1 MSEAQTKLDIAKQAQ
16 KRSEKLTSELGSW
29 IAEKN
34 ANASAQAVC
43 RAQISDAQALL
54 DKREEVEAGSR
65 SYGKLSARRE
75 ELLGTAALIQ
85 PKEEKLRDVMAALST
100 QRKKKSSLEAEKLS
114 AQATC
119 WSYEQALADYEE
131 LERKAAD
138 LAGASERLAALEEQ
152 DEQYLAAD
160 QEAMKLLQTKN
171 AETARIQS
179 WLGIKESEVVHIRS
193 RAIML
198 ETCGCPVENPECR
211 FLQDAVEAK
220 KKLPTAETELE
231 TYDSTTYMMSVVK
244 NLLAPQTPEGAQKPV
259 QLILPNDNDLVG
271 QLSTRKYSMTDDAK
285 IRVESKD
292 AMKKRGMH
300 SPDEADC
307 ILLLCLPVK
316 PKRRGDVKK

>member
-1 MSEAQTKLDIAKQAQ
+1 
-16 KRSEKLTSELGSW
+16 
-29 IAEKN
+29 
-34 ANASAQAVC
+34 
-43 RAQISDAQALL
+43 
-54 DKREEVEAGSR
+54 
-65 SYGKLSARRE
+65 
-75 ELLGTAALIQ
+75 
-85 PKEEKLRDVMAALST
+85 MAALST

-231 TYDSTTYMMSVVK
+231 TYRQQ
-244 NLLAPQTPEGAQKPV
+244 AEERAE
-259 QLILPNDNDLVG
+259 QL
-271 QLSTRKYSMTDDAK
+271 DA
-285 IRVESKD
+285 EYQ
-292 AMKKRGMH
+292 AAKKK
-300 SPDEADC
+300 AC
-307 ILLLCLPVK
+307 V
-316 PKRRGDVKK
+316 